1 MMTQIYH
8 KPVLLQELIDSLEIK
23 KNGVYVDL
31 TFGGGG
37 HSREILKRLGEVGKL
52 IAFDNDEDA
61 ERNIVDDSRFT
72 FLRQNFIYLMQN
84 LNFLKIGKV
93 DGIIADLGVSSY
105 QFDNKKRGF
114 SFDSDYNLD
123 MRMNKNQDKDAVEI
137 LNTYSKKQLADIF
150 FYNGDLKNS
159 RAIADLIC
167 DKRAKEQITNPNQFN
182 NILKTILPKG
192 YENKIL
198 ARIYQSIRIEVNSEI
213 DCLKKLLNQ
222 IPQVLKKNGIAS
234 IITYHSIEDRLV
246 KRFFKNGCFNE
257 EPMKDDFGNQ
267 IKIFRTEKFK
277 TANDFELKNNSR
289 SRSAKLRVA
298 KLIWEK
304 K

>member
-37 HSREILKRLGEVGKL
+37 HSREILKRLGEAGKL

-84 LNFLKIGKV
+84 LNFLKIDKV
-93 DGIIADLGVSSY
+93 DGIIADLGVSSH

-137 LNTYSKKQLADIF
+137 LNTYSEKQLADIL
-150 FYNGDLKNS
+150 FYYGDLKNS
-159 RAIADLIC
+159 RAIANLIC
-167 DKRAKEQITNPNQFN
+167 DQRAKELITNPNQLN
-182 NILKTILPKG
+182 NILNTILPKD

-222 IPQVLKKNGIAS
+222 IPQVLKKKGVAS

-257 EPMKDDFGNQ
+257 EPTKDDFGNQ

-277 TANDFELKNNSR
+277 TPNDFELKNNSR

-298 KLIWEK
+298 KLI
-304 K
+304 

>member
-8 KPVLLQELIDSLEIK
+8 KPVLLKELIDSLEIK

-37 HSREILKRLGEVGKL
+37 HSREILKRLGELGKL

-298 KLIWEK
+298 KLI
-304 K
+304 

>member
-1 MMTQIYH
+1 MTQIYH

-37 HSREILKRLGEVGKL
+37 HSREILKRLGEAGKL
-52 IAFDNDEDA
+52 IAFDNDEDV
-61 ERNIVDDSRFT
+61 ERNIIDDFRFT

-84 LNFLKIGKV
+84 LNFLKIDKV
-93 DGIIADLGVSSY
+93 DGIIADLGVSSH

-167 DKRAKEQITNPNQFN
+167 DQRAQEQITNPNQFN

-257 EPMKDDFGNQ
+257 EPIKDDFGNQ

-298 KLIWEK
+298 KLI
-304 K
+304 

>member
-93 DGIIADLGVSSY
+93 DGIIADLGVSSH

-298 KLIWEK
+298 KLI
-304 K
+304 

>member
-1 MMTQIYH
+1 MTQIYH

-93 DGIIADLGVSSY
+93 DGIIADLGVSSH

-123 MRMNKNQDKDAVEI
+123 MRMNKNQDKDAIEI

-167 DKRAKEQITNPNQFN
+167 DQRSKKQITNPNQFN

-246 KRFFKNGCFNE
+246 KRFFKNGCFDE

-298 KLIWEK
+298 KLI
-304 K
+304 

>member
-93 DGIIADLGVSSY
+93 DGIIADLGVSSH

-123 MRMNKNQDKDAVEI
+123 MRMNKNQDKDAIEI

-298 KLIWEK
+298 KLI
-304 K
+304 

>member
-1 MMTQIYH
+1 MTQIYH

-84 LNFLKIGKV
+84 LSFLKIGKV

-150 FYNGDLKNS
+150 FHNGDLKNS

-167 DKRAKEQITNPNQFN
+167 DQRAKELITNPNQLN
-182 NILKTILPKG
+182 NILNIILPKG

-257 EPMKDDFGNQ
+257 EPIKDDFGNQ

-298 KLIWEK
+298 KLI
-304 K
+304 

>member
-52 IAFDNDEDA
+52 IAFDSDEDS

-123 MRMNKNQDKDAVEI
+123 MRMNKNQDKDAIEI

-298 KLIWEK
+298 KLI
-304 K
+304 

>member
-1 MMTQIYH
+1 MTQIYH

-37 HSREILKRLGEVGKL
+37 HSREILKRLGELGKL

-123 MRMNKNQDKDAVEI
+123 MRMNKNQDKDAIEI

-298 KLIWEK
+298 KLI
-304 K
+304 

>member
-37 HSREILKRLGEVGKL
+37 HSREILKRLGELGKL

-93 DGIIADLGVSSY
+93 DGIIADLGVSSH

-123 MRMNKNQDKDAVEI
+123 MRMNKNQDKDAIEI

-159 RAIADLIC
+159 RAIAHLIC
-167 DKRAKEQITNPNQFN
+167 DQRAKEQITNPNQFN

-298 KLIWEK
+298 KLI
-304 K
+304 

>member
-8 KPVLLQELIDSLEIK
+8 KPVLLHELIDSLEIK

-61 ERNIVDDSRFT
+61 ERNTVDDSRFT

-93 DGIIADLGVSSY
+93 DGIIADLGVSSH

-123 MRMNKNQDKDAVEI
+123 MRMNKQSNLSAHDVVND
-137 LNTYSKKQLADIF
+137 YSEKQLS
-150 FYNGDLKNS
+150 DL
-159 RAIADLIC
+159 
-167 DKRAKEQITNPNQFN
+167 
-182 NILKTILPKG
+182 
-192 YENKIL
+192 
-198 ARIYQSIRIEVNSEI
+198 
-213 DCLKKLLNQ
+213 
-222 IPQVLKKNGIAS
+222 
-234 IITYHSIEDRLV
+234 
-246 KRFFKNGCFNE
+246 FFKYG
-257 EPMKDDFGNQ
+257 DF
-267 IKIFRTEKFK
+267 FT
-277 TANDFELKNNSR
+277 
-289 SRSAKLRVA
+289 
-298 KLIWEK
+298 
-304 K
+304 

>member
-1 MMTQIYH
+1 MTQIYH

-37 HSREILKRLGEVGKL
+37 HSREILKRLGELGKL

-93 DGIIADLGVSSY
+93 DGIIADLGVSSH

-298 KLIWEK
+298 KLI
-304 K
+304 

>member
-1 MMTQIYH
+1 MTQIYH

-123 MRMNKNQDKDAVEI
+123 MRMNKNQDKDAIEI

-298 KLIWEK
+298 KLI
-304 K
+304 

>member
-93 DGIIADLGVSSY
+93 DGIIADLGVSSH

-123 MRMNKNQDKDAVEI
+123 MRMNKNQDKDAIEI

-167 DKRAKEQITNPNQFN
+167 DERAKEQITNPNQFN

-257 EPMKDDFGNQ
+257 EPVKDDFGNQ

-298 KLIWEK
+298 KLI
-304 K
+304 

>member
-37 HSREILKRLGEVGKL
+37 HSREILKRLGELGKL

-93 DGIIADLGVSSY
+93 DGIIADLGVSSH

-298 KLIWEK
+298 KLI
-304 K
+304 

>member
-1 MMTQIYH
+1 M
-8 KPVLLQELIDSLEIK
+8 IDSLEIK

-93 DGIIADLGVSSY
+93 DGIIADLGVSSH

-123 MRMNKNQDKDAVEI
+123 MRMNKNQDKDAIEI

-167 DKRAKEQITNPNQFN
+167 DQRSKKQITNPNQFN

-257 EPMKDDFGNQ
+257 EPIKDDFGNQ

-289 SRSAKLRVA
+289 SRSAKLRIA
-298 KLIWEK
+298 KLI
-304 K
+304 

>member
-23 KNGVYVDL
+23 KNGVYVDV

-93 DGIIADLGVSSY
+93 DGIIADLGVSSH

-123 MRMNKNQDKDAVEI
+123 MRMNKNQDKDAIEI

-298 KLIWEK
+298 KLI
-304 K
+304 

>member
-8 KPVLLQELIDSLEIK
+8 KPVLLKELIDSLEIK
-23 KNGVYVDL
+23 KNGVYVDV

-52 IAFDNDEDA
+52 IAFDSDEDS

-123 MRMNKNQDKDAVEI
+123 MRMNKNQDKDAIEI

-298 KLIWEK
+298 KLI
-304 K
+304 

>member
-93 DGIIADLGVSSY
+93 DGIIADLGVSSH

-159 RAIADLIC
+159 RAIAHLIC
-167 DKRAKEQITNPNQFN
+167 DQRAKEQITNPNQFN

-257 EPMKDDFGNQ
+257 EPIKDDFGNQ

-298 KLIWEK
+298 KLI
-304 K
+304 

>member
-1 MMTQIYH
+1 MTQIYH

-37 HSREILKRLGEVGKL
+37 HSREILKRLGELGKL

-93 DGIIADLGVSSY
+93 DGIIADLGVSSH

-167 DKRAKEQITNPNQFN
+167 DQRAQEQITNPNQFN

-213 DCLKKLLNQ
+213 DCLKKILNQ

-257 EPMKDDFGNQ
+257 EPIKDDFGNQ

-298 KLIWEK
+298 KLI
-304 K
+304 

>member
-37 HSREILKRLGEVGKL
+37 HSREILKRLGEGGKL

-61 ERNIVDDSRFT
+61 ERNVVDDSRFT

-93 DGIIADLGVSSY
+93 DGIIADLGVSSH

-123 MRMNKNQDKDAVEI
+123 MRMNKNQDKDAIEI

-167 DKRAKEQITNPNQFN
+167 DQRAEEQITNPNQFN

-198 ARIYQSIRIEVNSEI
+198 ARIYQSVRIEVNSEI

>member
-93 DGIIADLGVSSY
+93 DGIIADLGVSSH

-159 RAIADLIC
+159 RAIADLIY
-167 DKRAKEQITNPNQFN
+167 DQRAKEQITNPNQFN

-198 ARIYQSIRIEVNSEI
+198 ARIYQSVRIEVNSEI

-257 EPMKDDFGNQ
+257 EPVKDDFGNQ

-298 KLIWEK
+298 KLI
-304 K
+304 

>member
-1 MMTQIYH
+1 MTQIYH

-93 DGIIADLGVSSY
+93 DGIIADLGVSSH

-167 DKRAKEQITNPNQFN
+167 DQRAQEQITNPNQFN

-257 EPMKDDFGNQ
+257 EPIKDDFGNQ

-298 KLIWEK
+298 KLI
-304 K
+304 

>member
-1 MMTQIYH
+1 MTQIYH

-93 DGIIADLGVSSY
+93 DGIIADLGVSSH

-123 MRMNKNQDKDAVEI
+123 MRMNKNQDKDAIEI

-167 DKRAKEQITNPNQFN
+167 DLRAKEQITNPKQFN

-257 EPMKDDFGNQ
+257 EPIKDDFGNQ

-298 KLIWEK
+298 KLI
-304 K
+304 

>member
-37 HSREILKRLGEVGKL
+37 HSREILKRLGELGKL

-93 DGIIADLGVSSY
+93 DGIIADLGVSSH

>member
-37 HSREILKRLGEVGKL
+37 HSREILKRLGELGKL

-84 LNFLKIGKV
+84 LNFLKIDKV
-93 DGIIADLGVSSY
+93 DGIIADLGVSSH

-167 DKRAKEQITNPNQFN
+167 DQRAQEQITNPNQFN

-257 EPMKDDFGNQ
+257 EPIKDDFGNQ

-298 KLIWEK
+298 KLI
-304 K
+304 

>member
-93 DGIIADLGVSSY
+93 DGIIADLGVSSH

-167 DKRAKEQITNPNQFN
+167 DQRAQEQITNPNQFN

-298 KLIWEK
+298 KLI
-304 K
+304 

>member
-1 MMTQIYH
+1 MTQIYH

-298 KLIWEK
+298 KLI
-304 K
+304 

>member
-1 MMTQIYH
+1 MTQIYH

-93 DGIIADLGVSSY
+93 DGIIADLGVSSH

-123 MRMNKNQDKDAVEI
+123 MRMNKNQDKDAIEI

-159 RAIADLIC
+159 RAIAHLIC
-167 DKRAKEQITNPNQFN
+167 DQRAKEQITNPNQFN

-298 KLIWEK
+298 KLI
-304 K
+304 

>member
-93 DGIIADLGVSSY
+93 DGIIADLGVSSH

-123 MRMNKNQDKDAVEI
+123 TVSYTH
-137 LNTYSKKQLADIF
+137 L
-150 FYNGDLKNS
+150 
-159 RAIADLIC
+159 RAH
-167 DKRAKEQITNPNQFN
+167 ET
-182 NILKTILPKG
+182 
-192 YENKIL
+192 
-198 ARIYQSIRIEVNSEI
+198 
-213 DCLKKLLNQ
+213 
-222 IPQVLKKNGIAS
+222 
-234 IITYHSIEDRLV
+234 
-246 KRFFKNGCFNE
+246 
-257 EPMKDDFGNQ
+257 
-267 IKIFRTEKFK
+267 
-277 TANDFELKNNSR
+277 
-289 SRSAKLRVA
+289 
-298 KLIWEK
+298 
-304 K
+304 

>member
-93 DGIIADLGVSSY
+93 DGIIADLGVSSH

-123 MRMNKNQDKDAVEI
+123 MRMNKNQDKDAIEI

-159 RAIADLIC
+159 RAIAHLIC
-167 DKRAKEQITNPNQFN
+167 DQRAKEQITNPNQFN

-298 KLIWEK
+298 KLI
-304 K
+304 

>member
-1 MMTQIYH
+1 MTQIYH

-93 DGIIADLGVSSY
+93 DGIIADLGVSSH

-123 MRMNKNQDKDAVEI
+123 MRMNKNQDKDAIEI

-159 RAIADLIC
+159 RAIAHLIC
-167 DKRAKEQITNPNQFN
+167 DQRAKEQITNPNQFN

-257 EPMKDDFGNQ
+257 EPIKDDFGNQ

-298 KLIWEK
+298 KLI
-304 K
+304 

>member
-8 KPVLLQELIDSLEIK
+8 KPVLLQELIHSLEIK

-31 TFGGGG
+31 TYGGGG
-37 HSREILKRLGEVGKL
+37 HSREILKRLGEAGKL

-84 LNFLKIGKV
+84 LNFLKIDKV
-93 DGIIADLGVSSY
+93 DGIIADLGVSSH

-137 LNTYSKKQLADIF
+137 LNTYSKKQLSDIF

-159 RAIADLIC
+159 RSIADLIC
-167 DKRAKEQITNPNQFN
+167 DQRAKELITNPNQLN
-182 NILKTILPKG
+182 NILNIILPKG

-222 IPQVLKKNGIAS
+222 IPQVLKKKGVAS

-257 EPMKDDFGNQ
+257 EPIKDDYGNQ
-267 IKIFRTEKFK
+267 IKIFRSEKFK
-277 TANDFELKNNSR
+277 TPNDFELKNNSR

-298 KLIWEK
+298 KLI
-304 K
+304 

>member
-1 MMTQIYH
+1 MTQIYH

-84 LNFLKIGKV
+84 
-93 DGIIADLGVSSY
+93 
-105 QFDNKKRGF
+105 
-114 SFDSDYNLD
+114 
-123 MRMNKNQDKDAVEI
+123 
-137 LNTYSKKQLADIF
+137 
-150 FYNGDLKNS
+150 S

-167 DKRAKEQITNPNQFN
+167 DERAKEQITNPNQFN

-213 DCLKKLLNQ
+213 DYLKKLLNQ

-298 KLIWEK
+298 KLI
-304 K
+304 

>member
-1 MMTQIYH
+1 MTQIYH

-37 HSREILKRLGEVGKL
+37 HSREILKRLGELGKL

-246 KRFFKNGCFNE
+246 KRLFKNGCFNE

-298 KLIWEK
+298 KLI
-304 K
+304 

>member
-8 KPVLLQELIDSLEIK
+8 KPVLLKELIDSLEIK

-52 IAFDNDEDA
+52 IAFDSDEDS

-93 DGIIADLGVSSY
+93 DGIIADLGVSSH

-123 MRMNKNQDKDAVEI
+123 MRMNKNQDKDAIEI
-137 LNTYSKKQLADIF
+137 LNTYSKKQF
-150 FYNGDLKNS
+150 
-159 RAIADLIC
+159 
-167 DKRAKEQITNPNQFN
+167 
-182 NILKTILPKG
+182 
-192 YENKIL
+192 
-198 ARIYQSIRIEVNSEI
+198 
-213 DCLKKLLNQ
+213 
-222 IPQVLKKNGIAS
+222 
-234 IITYHSIEDRLV
+234 
-246 KRFFKNGCFNE
+246 
-257 EPMKDDFGNQ
+257 
-267 IKIFRTEKFK
+267 
-277 TANDFELKNNSR
+277 
-289 SRSAKLRVA
+289 
-298 KLIWEK
+298 
-304 K
+304 